1 MCAVGEYKS
10 QNYVTS
16 GVDVLLGVCK
26 DSANEE
32 VAKELRTIEYDI
44 KKAKDAHNVF
54 LKELGLEQ
62 LP

>member
-1 MCAVGEYKS
+1 MQIRFIKGLKKLYNILTLSIAIFKII
-10 QNYVTS
+10 
-16 GVDVLLGVCK
+16 DI
-26 DSANEE
+26 EE